1 MLENVLEL
9 VSHYGYLA
17 LFLILALSLIALPT
31 PDETLITFAGFLV
44 SQGHLAYWPAIFA
57 AFLGTVT
64 GMTLTYI
71 LGRYAGYAL
80 LDRYGAKFGLTRQR
94 LALAER
100 WFARLGKFVLPIGYY
115 LPGVRQV
122 LGYTAGLS
130 RLPFRAFALY
140 AYAGAFVWAFTFVTL
155 GRWLG
160 HHWQTV
166 LDTLHRSTAWL
177 VVGLLAAG
185 ALTWAVLRFRRP
197 G

>member
-17 LFLILALSLIALPT
+17 LFLILALSLTALPA
-31 PDETLITFAGFLV
+31 PDETLIIFAGFLV
-44 SQGHLAYWPAIFA
+44 SQGHLAYWPAVFT

-64 GMTLTYI
+64 GMTLTYA
-71 LGRYAGYAL
+71 LGRYVGYAV
-80 LDRYGAKFGLTRQR
+80 LDRFGAKFGLTRQR

-130 RLPFRAFALY
+130 RLPFGTFALY

-166 LDTLHRSTAWL
+166 LDMLHRSTAWV